1 MYQDLRSEKMP
12 ESVHLCDFPSK
23 SDEAQADLYLEQK
36 MEETRNVVNLA
47 LAQRATCAIKVRQ
60 PVAWI
65 KIKDKNSKIKN
76 ELELLDLIKDEVN
89 TKEILFD
96 DSIEKEVELNTEI
109 TEELRQEGVVRDMI
123 RDIQT
128 KRKEQG
134 LKPEDRI
141 SVTVFID
148 EKEKAVVLK
157 NQELLMK
164 EVRANAMVVEA
175 LQDGGATQYKIEVI

>member
-1 MYQDLRSEKMP
+1 
-12 ESVHLCDFPSK
+12 
-23 SDEAQADLYLEQK
+23 
-36 MEETRNVVNLA
+36 
-47 LAQRATCAIKVRQ
+47 
-60 PVAWI
+60 
-65 KIKDKNSKIKN
+65 
-76 ELELLDLIKDEVN
+76 
-89 TKEILFD
+89 
-96 DSIEKEVELNTEI
+96 
-109 TEELRQEGVVRDMI
+109 MI